1 MPALSFLRLALA
13 ALAVT
18 LSPSARAAEVKV
30 AAAANFTA
38 PARDIGA
45 LFERVSGHKVLFSFG
60 ASGLLY
66 AQIAQAAPFA
76 VFLSAD
82 RERPQQAIAAGL
94 AVAGSRFTYATG
106 RLALFSID
114 PAKVTGEATLKQ
126 VRFAKIAIA
135 DPAAAPYGA
144 AAVETMQK
152 LGVYAAIEGRI
163 VQGVSIAQTYQFVVT
178 GNAEV
183 GFVALS
189 QIIESTEGSRW
200 IVPEALH
207 APIAQDAVL
216 LKIGATNP
224 AATAFLAFLQGP
236 EAAAVKDRFGYGSGD

>member
-94 AVAGSRFTYATG
+94 AVAGSR
-106 RLALFSID
+106 
-114 PAKVTGEATLKQ
+114 VT
-126 VRFAKIAIA
+126 
-135 DPAAAPYGA
+135 
-144 AAVETMQK
+144 
-152 LGVYAAIEGRI
+152 
-163 VQGVSIAQTYQFVVT
+163 
-178 GNAEV
+178 
-183 GFVALS
+183 
-189 QIIESTEGSRW
+189 
-200 IVPEALH
+200 
-207 APIAQDAVL
+207 
-216 LKIGATNP
+216 
-224 AATAFLAFLQGP
+224 
-236 EAAAVKDRFGYGSGD
+236 